1 MPLTRL
7 QHLILS
13 VIASNRDAESFVA
26 GGTVIQRDG
35 IRRSRDI
42 DIFHDCEERLRAA
55 CRADIASLRSAGL
68 EVDVPLD
75 SPTFVRAIVT
85 DGTDNTKVEWVIDSD
100 FRFFPA
106 IADELFGFVLHP
118 IDLATNKIMAAAS
131 RVEVRDAIDLLWID
145 EHVQPLGAV
154 AWAAV
159 EKDPGW
165 LPDGVLSNLRWRC
178 RYQDYHLAEED
189 LLIEMTAAE
198 LNNRLRDKV
207 AQAEV
212 LVSALPRSLPY
223 GALLRPDGSLA
234 RPDLDRP
241 ETLEGLVVH
250 HGSRKGAWPS
260 SPEISSVM
268 LRERS

>member
-7 QHLILS
+7 QQRILS
-13 VIASNRDAESFVA
+13 VIASHRDAESFVA

-42 DIFHDCEERLRAA
+42 GIFHDRTDCLRRAA
-55 CRADIASLRSAGL
+55 DLDIAALRSAGF
-68 EVDVPLD
+68 EVAVPLD
-75 SPTFVRAIVT
+75 SATFVRAIIGQT
-85 DGTDNTKVEWVIDSD
+85 GDSTKIEWVVDSD

-106 IADELFGFVLHP
+106 VADEQFGFVLHP
-118 IDLATNKIMAAAS
+118 IDLATNKIVAAAS
-131 RVEVRDAIDLLWID
+131 RFEVRDAIDLLWID
-145 EHVQPLGAV
+145 DHVQPLGAV

-165 LPDGVLSNLRWRC
+165 LPDGLLSNLRWRA
-178 RYQDYHLAEED
+178 RYQDYHLEEED
-189 LLIEMTAAE
+189 LLVELTAAE
-198 LNNRLRDKV
+198 LNNLLRTKV
-207 AQAEV
+207 DRAAQ
-212 LVSALPRSLPY
+212 LVRSMPRSLEH

-234 RPDLDRP
+234 RPDPNRP

-260 SPEISSVM
+260 SPEIGSVM